1 MTAPWSTMTFHKDQ
15 QCSHARQWLPAHAME
30 EVNWRNPTQHSTSHI
45 TAPCLAMMMSALQ
58 QKIFTC
64 SCTWEIFSCCHG
76 RRQKG
81 AVREDKGED
90 ITRGDNKKIKIKNW
104 PQNSKP
110 LMKTLTDSINLLS
123 EWWNMDDWDDIMVS
137 STNAAL
143 YKLTHPA
150 KHIHLAYS

>member
-30 EVNWRNPTQHSTSHI
+30 EVNWRNPSHHSTSHI

-64 SCTWEIFSCCHG
+64 GCTWEIFSCCHG

-90 ITRGDNKKIKIKNW
+90 ITRGEKKKKLAT
-104 PQNSKP
+104 K
-110 LMKTLTDSINLLS
+110 KTPIDHINLQS
-123 EWWNMDDWDDIMVS
+123 EWWNMDDWDNMMVS
-137 STNAAL
+137 STNSV
-143 YKLTHPA
+143 YKHKHPA
-150 KHIHLAYS
+150 KHFHLDIFWTMHSC